1 MTKMNVVAIDG
12 PAGAGKSVCAKR
24 LAERLGLEFL
34 NTGGMYRAVALL
46 GLRQGLDLAD
56 EESLATAASNARIES
71 REGRTYLDGE
81 DVTEAI
87 RSPEATQATRYAA
100 NAPSIRAILVK
111 AQRAIGESRGIVTEG
126 RDQGTAVFPNARCK
140 IYLTASVDER
150 ARRRVG
156 EHLARGEQ
164 VDFDTIRDQIAAR
177 DKSDSER
184 EVGPLCQAPD
194 AVVVVTDGKTID
206 EVVAEL
212 ERIAREKLA

>member
-56 EESLATAASNARIES
+56 EESLAKAASNARIEA
-71 REGRTYLDGE
+71 RDGRTYLDGE

-87 RSPEATQATRYAA
+87 RSPEATQATRYSA

-126 RDQGTAVFPNARCK
+126 RDQGTAVFPDARCK
-140 IYLTASVDER
+140 IYLTASAR
-150 ARRRVG
+150 GAASGNISRAARRSTSTRSAPRSRRGIRATRSAKSAPFVKRPTRSSSSPT
-156 EHLARGEQ
+156 ARRS
-164 VDFDTIRDQIAAR
+164 T
-177 DKSDSER
+177 KSSR
-184 EVGPLCQAPD
+184 NSNILRA
-194 AVVVVTDGKTID
+194 KN
-206 EVVAEL
+206 
-212 ERIAREKLA
+212 